1 MPVSIL
7 KLQGVKII
15 ISAFKTWILYTSGGS
30 GNGVGGH
37 GPCRPQSRR
46 GRGANVVKYTH
57 FEMLIIATRP
67 CQLFSLHAPCPMPGA
82 SARSKGKGTGHGHGA
97 RTRAQGMGTGQRH
110 ETRARGK
117 GICQGYGATARGK
130 GMRQEHGGRAGR
142 RARDKIIGQGHSARA
157 RGKCSWARA
166 QDRSTGM
173 RQGYRTS
180 A

>member
-46 GRGANVVKYTH
+46 GEGGQNVVKYTH

-67 CQLFSLHAPCPMPGA
+67 CQLSTVLASCSLPH
-82 SARSKGKGTGHGHGA
+82 
-97 RTRAQGMGTGQRH
+97 
-110 ETRARGK
+110 
-117 GICQGYGATARGK
+117 
-130 GMRQEHGGRAGR
+130 
-142 RARDKIIGQGHSARA
+142 A
-157 RGKCSWARA
+157 RGKCTEQGQGHGAWARGK
-166 QDRSTGM
+166 DTGTGDGHGAKIRDKGTGQGHM
-173 RQGYRTS
+173 SRVRGNGKRQGHEARARRKGREKGTGQEHQARTQCKGTGQV
-180 A
+180 

>member
-67 CQLFSLHAPCPMPGA
+67 CQLFSLHGPCPMPGA

-97 RTRAQGMGTGQRH
+97 KTRDKGTGQGHMSRV
-110 ETRARGK
+110 RGN
-117 GICQGYGATARGK
+117 GK
-130 GMRQEHGGRAGR
+130 R
-142 RARDKIIGQGHSARA
+142 QGHEARA
-157 RGKCSWARA
+157 RRKGREKGTGQEHRART
-166 QDRSTGM
+166 QCKGTG
-173 RQGYRTS
+173 QV
-180 A
+180 